1 MRPSI
6 NDCREIDT
14 SIMFL
19 PVVLLS
25 LTATLGSAAYIDLTH
40 PINANTLYWFK
51 DKFELTPL
59 VRLTDPHWVA
69 TNKLS
74 TAEHGGTHIDA
85 PYHFNKDGWKLGQ
98 VPLNRLFMV
107 EGELEVIWPR
117 RAYWF
122 SVIIKC
128 VHVLPV
134 TVLLKQSEDF
144 MGYVMPLA

>member
-6 NDCREIDT
+6 YGCREIDT

-107 EGELEVIWPR
+107 EGELEIIWPR

-122 SVIIKC
+122 SVLIQDLRFTC
-128 VHVLPV
+128 DR
-134 TVLLKQSEDF
+134 SF
-144 MGYVMPLA
+144 